1 MQISELNSEICFKR
15 SKKIKKITII
25 DSTLC
30 RNDKEFTLGS
40 YGTYGTEADI
50 KNKLEEID
58 IRLTNLEYQTKKGTK
73 ETRQDIETLVEVLEA
88 KGILPKAL

>member
-1 MQISELNSEICFKR
+1 MNENEMIEAIRGMLQEELKPIH
-15 SKKIKKITII
+15 
-25 DSTLC
+25 DSIETLKVQ
-30 RNDKEFTLGS
+30 NQ
-40 YGTYGTEADI
+40 DI

>member
-1 MQISELNSEICFKR
+1 MENKELIEAIRGMLQEELKP
-15 SKKIKKITII
+15 IH
-25 DSTLC
+25 DSIETLKVQ
-30 RNDKEFTLGS
+30 NK
-40 YGTYGTEADI
+40 AI

>member
-1 MQISELNSEICFKR
+1 MNENEMIEAIRGMLQEELKPIN
-15 SKKIKKITII
+15 
-25 DSTLC
+25 DSIETLKVQ
-30 RNDKEFTLGS
+30 NK
-40 YGTYGTEADI
+40 AI